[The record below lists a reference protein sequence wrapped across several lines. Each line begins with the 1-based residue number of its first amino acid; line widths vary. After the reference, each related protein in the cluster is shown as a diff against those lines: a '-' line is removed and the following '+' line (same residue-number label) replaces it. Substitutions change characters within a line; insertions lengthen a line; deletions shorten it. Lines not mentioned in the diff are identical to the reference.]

1 MSKSFRSKKNLN
13 LELENSND
21 NLKNQIKPSKV
32 VHILER
38 EEFGQS
44 IEL

>member
-1 MSKSFRSKKNLN
+1 MSKSLRTKKNLN
-13 LELENSND
+13 LQLENTND
-21 NLKNQIKPSKV
+21 NLNNQIKPSKV
-32 VHILER
+32 VNLYER